1 MSPDTAKAKK
11 KGLDSDSGDPKSVSS
26 NPEADDHKQPYMKWI
41 DTSSTTNEPSSASAT
56 ATVVSTAVARQP
68 TSQSAILPIFSAS
81 AAAAS
86 PTLALNEKKLK
97 RAGFGE
103 QFLHKVR
110 GAHDDYYTR
119 LHQFY

>member
-97 RAGFGE
+97 RADFGE

>member
-68 TSQSAILPIFSAS
+68 TSQLGLPTFAT
-81 AAAAS
+81 AATAAD
-86 PTLALNEKKLK
+86 PTVPLSEQP

-103 QFLHKVR
+103 QFLQKVK
-110 GAHDDYYTR
+110 GAHDNYYTC
-119 LHQFY
+119 LSQFY